1 LPVDEREHVGI
12 IFDNQYG
19 HGSVAADHPMSSRRH
34 FVWAFVIVSVVTA
47 IALFFAVWLVY
58 RLAGPE

>member
-1 LPVDEREHVGI
+1 
-12 IFDNQYG
+12 
-19 HGSVAADHPMSSRRH
+19 MSSRRH

-47 IALFFAVWLVY
+47 IALVFAVWLVY